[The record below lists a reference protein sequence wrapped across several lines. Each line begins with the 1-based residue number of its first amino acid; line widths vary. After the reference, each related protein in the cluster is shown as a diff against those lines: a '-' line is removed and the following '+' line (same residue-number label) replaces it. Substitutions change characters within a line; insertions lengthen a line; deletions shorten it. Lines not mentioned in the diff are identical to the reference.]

1 MTRVAVLIDT
11 LQTGGA
17 QKLLVSFASQA
28 AAHGIQLVVINLKDG
43 GTPEIY
49 DGIESSGTRLI
60 TKPAKSLFNLKRL
73 RWLIR
78 FLKEERI
85 DIVQTHLLYA
95 NILGSAAASIARVP
109 VICTLH
115 SVYTEKAGRW
125 RLLKKLESL
134 CLRYLA
140 TRILAVGEKVAVSHH
155 EYYDDRRVD
164 VIPNGIPVTEEIPTQ
179 TRNHLRREITRDDSH
194 PIIITVGRME
204 RPKGYEDMIQAFK
217 LLRERGLK
225 SVLLMVGSG
234 TLYDSIRSQVQALD
248 LEQSVIL
255 AGERHDI
262 PRLLASSDIF
272 ASSSHREGLPLS
284 VLEAMMA
291 GLPVVA
297 TAVGDLPNVVTEE
310 TGVVVPPHA
319 PERLAA
325 ALEELL
331 QNPSRRRAMGK
342 AARYRALHEY
352 SVDVW
357 MQRHIELYND
367 VIRSHSLPTAQ

>member
-1 MTRVAVLIDT
+1 MTRVAVIIDT

-17 QKLLVSFASQA
+17 QKLLASFASHA
-28 AAHGIQLVVINLKDG
+28 TAHGIDLTVINLKKG
-43 GTPEIY
+43 GTPEISSA
-49 DGIESSGTRLI
+49 IEASGARLI
-60 TKPAKSLFNLKRL
+60 TKPSKSLFNLKRL
-73 RWLIR
+73 QWLTR

-85 DIVQTHLLYA
+85 EIVQTHLLYA
-95 NILGSAAASIARVP
+95 NVLGSVAASIAKIP
-109 VICTLH
+109 VVCTLH
-115 SVYTEKAGRW
+115 TIYNEKHGRW
-125 RLLKKLESL
+125 RLLKRLERL
-134 CLRYLA
+134 CLRFLA
-140 TRILAVGEKVAVSHH
+140 TRILAVGEKVAGSHD
-155 EYYDDRRVD
+155 EYFDDREVD

-179 TRNHLRREITRDDSH
+179 TRNHLRREITNDDSR

-204 RPKGYEDMIQAFK
+204 RPKGYEDMILAFK
-217 LLRERGLK
+217 LLREKGLK

-234 TLYDSIRSQVQALD
+234 TLYDSIQSQVEALD

-297 TAVGDLPNVVTEE
+297 TAVGDIPNVVTEE
-310 TGVVVPPHA
+310 TGLIVPPHE
-319 PERLAA
+319 PHRLAA
-325 ALEELL
+325 ALEDLL

-342 AARYRALHEY
+342 AARHRALEEY

-357 MQRHIELYND
+357 MERHVALYDD
-367 VIRSHSLPTAQ
+367 VIRSRRFQIAQ